1 MPKLVLNHP
10 RLSQCFFVGLMM
22 AGAIAMPEIAWTK
35 PQTEPSMQLSQGSL
49 DLNLTRPLLRVG
61 SNGAEVRELQAML
74 QLMGF
79 YRGTVT
85 GEYGQQTASA
95 VSAFQQAAGIDADG
109 VVGIQT
115 WNRLFPTV
123 PFGGVATPVYDP
135 LPQGTRPDTASSNQW
150 LPAPDMANTAVP
162 ANSVATP
169 PSRNLPMLSR
179 GDEGSA
185 VVELQLL
192 LQDLGI
198 YQGEI
203 DGIYRAATI
212 TAVERFQSRSGLTVD
227 GVVGPMTWNALL
239 GY

>member
-1 MPKLVLNHP
+1 M
-10 RLSQCFFVGLMM
+10 GLIV
-22 AGAIAMPEIAWTK
+22 AWAIASPEVAWTK
-35 PQTEPSMQLSQGSL
+35 PQTDASVQLSQSAI
-49 DLNLTRPLLRVG
+49 DFNLTRPLLRVG
-61 SNGAEVRELQAML
+61 SDGADVRELQAML

-79 YRGTVT
+79 YRGAVT
-85 GEYGQQTASA
+85 GEYGEQTARA
-95 VSAFQQAAGIDADG
+95 VSAFQQAAGIDVDG

-123 PFGGVATPVYDP
+123 PLGAVASSVYDP
-135 LPQGTRPDTASSNQW
+135 SPQGTRPDTAGSNQW
-150 LPAPDMANTAVP
+150 LPAPDTVNTATGP
-162 ANSVATP
+162 ATPVATP
-169 PSRNLPMLSR
+169 PSRNLPVLSL

-203 DGIYRAATI
+203 DGIYQSATI

>member
-1 MPKLVLNHP
+1 MPKLVLHHP
-10 RLSQCFFVGLMM
+10 HLSHRLLMGLIV
-22 AGAIAMPEIAWTK
+22 ASAIASPEVAWTK
-35 PQTEPSMQLSQGSL
+35 PQTDASVQLSQGSL

-61 SNGAEVRELQAML
+61 SDGSQVRELQAML

-79 YRGTVT
+79 YQGAVT
-85 GEYGQQTASA
+85 GEYGQQTARA

-115 WNRLFPTV
+115 WNRLFPTL
-123 PFGGVATPVYDP
+123 PLGGVTTPVYEP

-150 LPAPDMANTAVP
+150 LPAPDTANTARP

-169 PSRNLPMLSR
+169 PSRNLPVLSL

-203 DGIYRAATI
+203 DGIYQSSTI
-212 TAVERFQSRSGLTVD
+212 TAVERFQSGSGLTVD

>member
-1 MPKLVLNHP
+1 MPKFVLNQP
-10 RLSQCFFVGLMM
+10 RRFHYFLTGLIV
-22 AGAIAMPEIAWTK
+22 ASAIAIPEVAWTK
-35 PQTEPSMQLSQGSL
+35 PQTDPSIQLSQGSL

-79 YRGTVT
+79 YRGAVT
-85 GEYGQQTASA
+85 GEYGQQTARA
-95 VSAFQQAAGIDADG
+95 VSAFQQAAGIDTDG

-123 PFGGVATPVYDP
+123 PFGGVATPVYEP
-135 LPQGTRPDTASSNQW
+135 LPQGTRPNTASSNQW
-150 LPAPDMANTAVP
+150 LPAPDRANTAVP

-203 DGIYRAATI
+203 DGIYQAGTI
-212 TAVERFQSRSGLTVD
+212 AAVERFQSRSGLAVD

>member
-1 MPKLVLNHP
+1 MPKLVLNP
-10 RLSQCFFVGLMM
+10 PLLSHHLLVGLIV
-22 AGAIAMPEIAWTK
+22 AWAIAMPEVAWTK
-35 PQTEPSMQLSQGSL
+35 PQTDASVQLSQSSF
-49 DLNLTRPLLRVG
+49 DLNPTRPLLRVG
-61 SNGAEVRELQAML
+61 SDGAEVRELQAML

-79 YRGTVT
+79 YRGRVT
-85 GEYGQQTASA
+85 GEYGEQTARA

-109 VVGIQT
+109 VVGTQT
-115 WNRLFPTV
+115 WNSLFPTV
-123 PFGGVATPVYDP
+123 PLGGVATSPYDP
-135 LPQGTRPDTASSNQW
+135 SSRETRSDIVSSNQW
-150 LPAPDMANTAVP
+150 LPAPDTANTAMP

-169 PSRNLPMLSR
+169 GSRNLPVLSS

-192 LQDLGI
+192 LQDLGL

-203 DGIYRAATI
+203 DGIYQSSTLA
-212 TAVERFQSRSGLTVD
+212 AVERFQSRSGLSVD

>member
-1 MPKLVLNHP
+1 MPKLILNHQLLSH
-10 RLSQCFFVGLMM
+10 RLLVGLVV
-22 AGAIAMPEIAWTK
+22 ASAIAIPEVAWTK
-35 PQTEPSMQLSQGSL
+35 PQTDPSIQLSQASL
-49 DLNLTRPLLRVG
+49 DLNPNRPLLRVG
-61 SNGAEVRELQAML
+61 SNGSEVRELQAML

-85 GEYGQQTASA
+85 GEYGEQTARA

-123 PFGGVATPVYDP
+123 PLGGVATPVYDP
-135 LPQGTRPDTASSNQW
+135 LPQGTRPDTARSNQW
-150 LPAPDMANTAVP
+150 LPAPDTANTA

-169 PSRNLPMLSR
+169 ASRNLPVLSS

-203 DGIYRAATI
+203 DGIYQSSTI
-212 TAVERFQSRSGLTVD
+212 AAVERFQSRSGLSVD